1 MPKRVT
7 LKHVEDVFRNGVW
20 GGFLMPAGYTPEH
33 FVFFHVNGMCAL
45 DMRLLGGSSR
55 IDLARGT
62 ARELLGAVQNPD
74 TFAKAQ
80 QWAWE
85 KEVEVENEV
94 IGQRIGFAETFPHYT
109 GQLEVIQDPNAAEG
123 KTAYRLTCERRFMSG
138 FALKLEVQSPCL
150 SEIIPH
156 MPR

>member
-7 LKHVEDVFRNGVW
+7 LKTVEEVFRNDVW
-20 GGFLMPAGYTPEH
+20 GAVLLPTGYTPDH

-45 DMRLLGGSSR
+45 DMRLLGETSR

-62 ARELLGAVQNPD
+62 AREVLAAIQNPD

-85 KEVEVENEV
+85 AELKGAA
-94 IGQRIGFAETFPHYT
+94 IGQQFGFAETTYK
-109 GQLEVIQDPNAAEG
+109 GQLEVIQDPNAAAG

-138 FALKLEVQSPCL
+138 FHFKLEVQSPAL
-150 SEIIPH
+150 YEIVPH